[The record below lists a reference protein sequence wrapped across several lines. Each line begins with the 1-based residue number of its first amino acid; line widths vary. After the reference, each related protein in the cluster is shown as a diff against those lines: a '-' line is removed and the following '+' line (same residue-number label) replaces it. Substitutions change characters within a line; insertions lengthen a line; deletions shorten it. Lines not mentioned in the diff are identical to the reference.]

1 MSKAVQLTEELYRY
15 LWSSMNREPPILQRL
30 REETAALPMAAMQIA
45 PDQGQF
51 MALLA
56 KLMGVRRALEI
67 GTFTGYSAL
76 ALALALPRDARIVCC
91 DLSREWTDIARRYWR
106 EAGVA
111 EQIDLVLG
119 PALATLDRLL
129 GEGAADSFDLAF
141 IDADKA
147 NYRDYFE
154 RSLALVRPGGLIMID
169 NVLWGGAVIDRQR
182 DDADTA
188 AIRALNASLRLDDRI
203 DIAMLPVAD
212 GLTLALKR

>member
-188 AIRALNASLRLDDRI
+188 AIRALNASLRLDARV

>member
-1 MSKAVQLTEELYRY
+1 MSKAVQLTEELYQY

-51 MALLA
+51 MSLLA

>member
-154 RSLALVRPGGLIMID
+154 RSLALVRPGGLIIID

-188 AIRALNASLRLDDRI
+188 AIRALNAALRLDARV

>member
-1 MSKAVQLTEELYRY
+1 MSKAVQLTQELYQY

>member
-1 MSKAVQLTEELYRY
+1 M
-15 LWSSMNREPPILQRL
+15 RERD
-30 REETAALPMAAMQIA
+30 REQEADCRDGGESERDGP
-45 PDQGQF
+45 
-51 MALLA
+51 
-56 KLMGVRRALEI
+56 K
-67 GTFTGYSAL
+67 
-76 ALALALPRDARIVCC
+76 ALPRDARIVCC

-129 GEGAADSFDLAF
+129 GEGAADRFDLAF

>member
-1 MSKAVQLTEELYRY
+1 MSKAVQLTEELYQY

-188 AIRALNASLRLDDRI
+188 AIRALNASLRLDARV

>member
-1 MSKAVQLTEELYRY
+1 MSKAVQLTEELYQY

-30 REETAALPMAAMQIA
+30 REETAVLPMAAMQIA

>member
-1 MSKAVQLTEELYRY
+1 MSKAVQLTEELYQY

>member
-154 RSLALVRPGGLIMID
+154 RSLALVRPGGLIIID

-188 AIRALNASLRLDDRI
+188 AIRALNAALRLDDRI